1 MKITIT
7 DRAKQAIEK
16 KVEDRSGFLKLYYDI
31 EDCGCAGG
39 VPELLYVKE
48 INEKEDLQVETEFGT
63 MLVEESQTIYFD
75 EVLTIDFSEALNVF
89 QLKSPAGFLNPM
101 MRLTIQG

>member
-7 DRAKQAIEK
+7 DRAKQAIKK

-63 MLVEESQTIYFD
+63 MLVEESQTIHFD
-75 EVLTIDFSEALNVF
+75 DELTIDFSEALNVF